1 MTKGLGDEIYS
12 GAAAWGRF
20 RAIIGVIFGTIIG
33 IGLIIGG
40 IVSLRHKTKLT
51 GKTTGKSVDN
61 QNPPQ
66 PVSVPPCSSTSD
78 KDNNRSYLCHFK
90 IQYTVESKE
99 YTKIFDTNSNTNYAG
114 QTDIVVYYNP
124 DDPTDASLTKDDY
137 HTVGYVFLGF
147 GVFLIL
153 ASWIG
158 LWIVYHYKF
167 AAAASGAAGAIDMIR
182 SI

>member
-12 GAAAWGRF
+12 GAASFGKL
-20 RAIIGVIFGTIIG
+20 RAVIGAIFGTIIG

-51 GKTTGKSVDN
+51 GKTTGTSIDN
-61 QNPPQ
+61 QGNQ
-66 PVSVPPCSSTSD
+66 VPIRCSSTSD
-78 KDNNRSYLCHFK
+78 QDNNQSYQCHFK
-90 IQYTVESKE
+90 LQYQPDKKK
-99 YTKIFDTNSNTNYAG
+99 YTKIFDTSSSTNYAD
-114 QTDIVVYYNP
+114 QTEITVYYNP
-124 DDPTDASLTKDDY
+124 DDPTDASLSKDDY

-147 GVFLIL
+147 GVFLLL

>member
-1 MTKGLGDEIYS
+1 MTRGLGDEIYS
-12 GAAAWGRF
+12 GAASFGKL
-20 RAIIGVIFGTIIG
+20 RAVIGAIFGTIIG

-51 GKTTGKSVDN
+51 GKTTGTSIDN
-61 QNPPQ
+61 QNHPQ
-66 PVSVPPCSSTSD
+66 PVPVPPCSSTSD
-78 KDNNRSYLCHFK
+78 KDNNQSYQCHFK
-90 IQYTVESKE
+90 LQYQPDKKK
-99 YTKIFDTNSNTNYAG
+99 YTKIFDTSSSTNYAD
-114 QTDIVVYYNP
+114 QTEITVYYNP

-147 GVFLIL
+147 GVFLLL